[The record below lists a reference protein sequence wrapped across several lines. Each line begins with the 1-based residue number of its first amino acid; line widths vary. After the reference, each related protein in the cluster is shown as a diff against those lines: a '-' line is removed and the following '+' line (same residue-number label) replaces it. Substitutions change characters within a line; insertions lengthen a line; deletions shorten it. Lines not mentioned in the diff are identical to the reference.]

1 MAEYFVLTT
10 KDDQAMIF
18 QTKGRRHTRD
28 ITPVGNTTLNNLAHD
43 YHRLPEAAYYMNI
56 IANNLFIEWHDF
68 KDELKEKAKQLV
80 GEHAFV
86 EYPDFIKMERDE
98 VRKLQ
103 KECPDVYGNEWD
115 QY

>member
-1 MAEYFVLTT
+1 MAEYFVVTT
-10 KDDQAMIF
+10 KDDDGALF
-18 QTKGRRHTRD
+18 QTRSKQFTRD
-28 ITPVGNTTLNNLAHD
+28 ITPVGNTTLNNAAHN

-86 EYPDFIKMERDE
+86 EWQDFIRMEDDE
-98 VRKLQ
+98 IRRLQ
-103 KECPDVYGNEWD
+103 KELPEMYPLD
-115 QY
+115 